1 MRETSI
7 RAPASTVSFGVARQT
22 ALPAASPRSSST
34 LAWAGV
40 GVAVEPVADVA
51 VQEVVGALDAALQ
64 RQGVGPALLEL
75 GAQDAFAGLVAL
87 VIVLVA
93 ARLDEGRAV
102 GVVAQVLQEHQ
113 LQVGAGRKLAVVA
126 GAELAGPVLVGLAA
140 VLAAGAGLVL
150 GVDDVAVERE
160 VLDLAVD
167 PDLAARGRAL
177 DRAARRIVL
186 DLVVALEGLLDRRA
200 AVGEAGHPRAA
211 VEGLVGAVDRGLH
224 RALDLVDPVPARGL
238 ELQQRAEQAVR
249 IEIGL
254 DVGDLLDLH
263 GRLDHHIG
271 QDRLA
276 LHVDARGAAADQLDA
291 LDGRGRDAL
300 EDVLQVLALGG
311 GRSPLIS
318 TLPAV
323 PAKPR
328 ALSPPSSRKPGRR
341 AIMSRAV
348 LGRCSAKKLG
358 G

>member
-1 MRETSI
+1 MREISI
-7 RAPASTVSFGVARQT
+7 RAPASTVSFGVR
-22 ALPAASPRSSST
+22 PPDG
-34 LAWAGV
+34 LAGRLATQFLDLGVGGV

-51 VQEVVGALDAALQ
+51 IQEIVGALDAALQ

-75 GAQDAFAGLVAL
+75 GPQDAFAGLVAL
-87 VIVLVA
+87 GIVLVA

-140 VLAAGAGLVL
+140 VLAAGTGLVL
-150 GVDDVAVERE
+150 GVGDVAVVRE

-186 DLVVALEGLLDRRA
+186 DLVVALEGLADRRA

-211 VEGLVGAVDRGLH
+211 VEGLVGAVDVAFSEPSISLI
-224 RALDLVDPVPARGL
+224 AVPARGL

-341 AIMSRAV
+341 VIMSRAV